1 MIRTFMHS
9 LVDFQT
15 SEYLTFSVWVEYDE
29 KLETVLT
36 HTVQDI
42 CFRDKQICLL
52 DSHCHPL
59 GGTVVVAYNMLR
71 QAGLPIDND
80 AVTYGNKQEVLED
93 NVRKF
98 RAAVRDAVR
107 FAEALRK
114 SATSKINVMERNTSG
129 GAA

>member
-1 MIRTFMHS
+1 MHS

-42 CFRDKQICLL
+42 CFRDKKICLL
-52 DSHCHPL
+52 DSHYNPMDE
-59 GGTVVVAYNMLR
+59 TVVVAYDMLYR
-71 QAGLPIDND
+71 AGLPIDHG
-80 AVTYGNKQEVLED
+80 AVTYGDKQEVLED

>member
-42 CFRDKQICLL
+42 CFRDKQLCLL
-52 DSHCHPL
+52 DCHYP
-59 GGTVVVAYNMLR
+59 GAVPVAYDMLR
-71 QAGLPIDND
+71 QAGLPLDND
-80 AVTYGNKQEVLED
+80 AVNYGDEQEVLED

-98 RAAVRDAVR
+98 RTAVRDAVR

-114 SATSKINVMERNTSG
+114 SATSKINVMERNNIG
-129 GAA
+129 GAE